1 MTTGLAVPCAA
12 QVTGDTG
19 RVLRDSVPPSRPAPA
34 LQGVLQSVE
43 DSARPPLSPGRAFL
57 YSFLLPGLGQSRL
70 ERHMAGTLYF
80 AVEAVA
86 VAMLAKSAND
96 LRIARAHVNDAVVNQ
111 FQTDPSTGAP
121 ILGQDGLPIPLDTV
135 RSRYNS
141 ERVQA
146 RQTHVEDWIAILVFN
161 HLFAGADA
169 LVSSL
174 LWDVPI
180 RVGLRPAPAGREAR
194 LGFTVR
200 W

>member
-1 MTTGLAVPCAA
+1 MTTLPAAPAAA
-12 QVTGDTG
+12 QVTGDTTRRAVADSM
-19 RVLRDSVPPSRPAPA
+19 RVPLRPQQAVPTP
-34 LQGVLQSVE
+34 VE
-43 DSARPPLSPGRAFL
+43 DSTRPPLSPGRAFL

-80 AVEAVA
+80 TVEAVA
-86 VAMLAKSAND
+86 LGMLTKSAND
-96 LRIARAHVNDAVVNQ
+96 LRIARAHQAHAVVNRYRV
-111 FQTDPSTGAP
+111 DPTTGAP
-121 ILGQDGLPIPLDTV
+121 ILVDGAPVAEDSV
-135 RSRYNS
+135 RSRYS
-141 ERVQA
+141 EERVRA
-146 RQTHVEDWIAILVFN
+146 RRTHVEDWIAVLVFN

-180 RVGLRPAPAGREAR
+180 RVGVRPASVGRRAI